1 MNYWLMKSEG
11 ECYSIDDLERDG
23 VSEWTGVRNYQARN
37 FMRDQM
43 QVGDKVLFYHSNSK
57 PSGIYG
63 LAVVCSEPHPDST
76 ASPRGIEGSRSNGE
90 LGGSATG
97 SLRCR
102 DDGVSPWICVDV
114 KFVQRFTE
122 PISLAQLKL
131 DPQTASMLVCQ
142 KGSRLSVQP
151 VSEIHYNYIVETYGN

>member
-11 ECYSIDDLERDG
+11 ECYSIDDLKRDK

-43 QVGDKVLFYHSNSK
+43 KIGDRVLFYHSNSK
-57 PSGIYG
+57 PSGVYG
-63 LAVVCSEPHPDST
+63 LAEVCSKPHPDST
-76 ASPRGIEGSRSNGE
+76 QFDQSNVDQMGYDAKSTQE
-90 LGGSATG
+90 NPL
-97 SLRCR
+97 
-102 DDGVSPWICVDV
+102 WICVDV
-114 KFVQRFTE
+114 KFVQKFSE

-131 DPQTASMLVCQ
+131 DSRTASMLVCQ